1 MIAIFFALSQEIAC
15 LKSKVNILKKIR
27 YAHATFYQ
35 SEFYGFP
42 LTLVQTGIGK
52 NVSEIIQHLSKC
64 FRIQLMVSSGFA
76 GSVNPEVGV
85 GDLVIGKHVL
95 YSSQEELEREIQID
109 STLSCD
115 TSIADLAVRLC
126 NNEVFKSHY
135 GDILTVNKIIRQASL
150 KKHVGNQT
158 SAIAVD
164 MESFAIAERAHAMGI
179 PFVVTRA
186 ISDGVDED
194 LEIRENMV
202 TKGGNVN
209 ISATARHLLNKP
221 HHIPYLNRLRK
232 QTKSATDTLS
242 AFFPN
247 FITQIYNSL
256 LT

>member
-1 MIAIFFALSQEIAC
+1 MIAIFFALSQEIAS

-27 YAHATFYQ
+27 YAHATVYQ
-35 SEFYGFP
+35 SEFRGFP
-42 LTLVQTGIGK
+42 LTLVQTGVGR
-52 NVSEIIQHLSKC
+52 NVSDIIQHLSKC
-64 FRIQLMVSSGFA
+64 FRIQLMISSGFA
-76 GSVNPEVGV
+76 GSINPAVGV

-95 YSSQEELEREIQID
+95 YSSQEVLEGEIRVD

-115 TSIADLAVRLC
+115 ASIADMAVRLC

-135 GDILTVNKIIRQASL
+135 GDILTVNKIIRQSSV

-179 PFVVTRA
+179 PFVVARA
-186 ISDGVDED
+186 ISDGIDED
-194 LEIRENMV
+194 LEIHENMV
-202 TKGGNVN
+202 TEGGNVN

-232 QTKSATDTLS
+232 QTKSALNTLS

>member
-1 MIAIFFALSQEIAC
+1 MIAIFFALSQEIAS
-15 LKSKVNILKKIR
+15 LKSKVNILKKMR

-35 SEFYGFP
+35 SEFRGFP
-42 LTLVQTGIGK
+42 LTLVQTGVGR
-52 NVSEIIQHLSKC
+52 NVSDIIQHLSKC

-76 GSVNPEVGV
+76 GSINPAVDV

-95 YSSQEELEREIQID
+95 YSSQEALEGEVRVD
-109 STLSCD
+109 STLTCD
-115 TSIADLAVRLC
+115 ASIADLAVRLC

-135 GDILTVNKIIRQASL
+135 GDILTVNKIIRQSSV
-150 KKHVGNQT
+150 KKHVGNET

-179 PFVVTRA
+179 PFVVARA
-186 ISDGVDED
+186 ISDGIDED
-194 LEIRENMV
+194 LEIHENMV
-202 TKGGNVN
+202 TEGGNVN
-209 ISATARHLLNKP
+209 IPATARHLLNKP

-232 QTKSATDTLS
+232 QTKSALNTLS

>member
-150 KKHVGNQT
+150 KKTRRKPNLRNSRRYGILCNCRTGTRHGN
-158 SAIAVD
+158 
-164 MESFAIAERAHAMGI
+164 SFCCYTCNFR
-179 PFVVTRA
+179 R
-186 ISDGVDED
+186 VDED
-194 LEIRENMV
+194 LEIHENMV
-202 TKGGNVN
+202 TESGNVN

>member
-1 MIAIFFALSQEIAC
+1 MNYPYRFEIPCTFELGRFMIAIFFALSQEIAC

-27 YAHATFYQ
+27 HAHATFYQ
-35 SEFYGFP
+35 SEFCGFP
-42 LTLVQTGIGK
+42 LTLVQMGIGK
-52 NVSEIIQHLSKC
+52 NVSDIIQHLLKC

-76 GSVNPEVGV
+76 GSINPAVGV

-95 YSSQEELEREIQID
+95 YSSQEELKGEIQID
-109 STLSCD
+109 STLSC
-115 TSIADLAVRLC
+115 
-126 NNEVFKSHY
+126 
-135 GDILTVNKIIRQASL
+135 NKTIRQSSV
-150 KKHVGNQT
+150 KKHVRNQT